1 MITLVLA
8 FVAFAATALPMSVCD
23 AGTAKP
29 GMDGKRV
36 AIVGLLVF
44 SRHSAHLIEP
54 GEILAKTLCAVFTIF
69 PGTPEFLTPG
79 IRSQESESNSKL
91 QTFSREYKSH
101 SDLHPASPKI
111 VLMKGILKVS
121 PDFKGAASSAGNG
134 FGYRG
139 NFRTAIVVEHVE
151 IVDRR

>member
-8 FVAFAATALPMSVCD
+8 FAATTLPMSVCA

-29 GMDGKRV
+29 DMDGKRV
-36 AIVGLLVF
+36 AIVGLLIF

-54 GEILAKTLCAVFTIF
+54 GEVLAKTPCAVFTVF

-79 IRSQESESNSKL
+79 ISGQESQSNSKL
-91 QTFSREYKSH
+91 QTFSREYKSY
-101 SDLHPASPKI
+101 SELHPASPKA
-111 VLMKGILKVS
+111 VLMKGILKVR
-121 PDFKGAASSAGNG
+121 PDFRGAASSAGNG

-139 NFRTAIVVEHVE
+139 SFRTALIVEDVE
-151 IVDRR
+151 IIDRR